1 MGGGDTN
8 KEHYCKN
15 YLRSVDENFLS
26 NWVPKDNLYRPGYQF
41 YCTIELTQAFQDMLG
56 ASPRFSTPGHP
67 ESMGAVERWNRTLKD
82 MLNKN
87 IQEHGNEWDVHLPYL
102 LFAYREIPHTLIRLI
117 RIILY
122 SLYLMTV
129 FFYVET

>member
-1 MGGGDTN
+1 MGGSHTN
-8 KEHYCKN
+8 KEHHCKN

-41 YCTIELTQAFQDMLG
+41 YCTIDSSLSRHAR

-82 MLNKN
+82 MLNKK
-87 IQEHGNEWDVHLPYL
+87 HPG
-102 LFAYREIPHTLIRLI
+102 ARK
-117 RIILY
+117 
-122 SLYLMTV
+122 
-129 FFYVET
+129 